1 MQQLSKSYVDG
12 PTLVKACDDV
22 TLSVKAGEFCLV
34 RGPSGSGKSTML
46 LACAGL
52 VAADAGTVVV
62 DGRPITDTSERERAA
77 IRLGHVGVVF
87 QDFLLVEEFSAV
99 NNVLLPLEARAWS
112 DEAARAEAER
122 WLSAVGIGHLGDRMP
137 GQLSGGQ
144 RQRVGIAR
152 ALAGGRRL
160 ILADEPTG
168 ALDSTSSREVFELL
182 AQLATDG
189 VAVVLASHDPQAS
202 DLAHRTFVMTDGR
215 LDEVAA

>member
-62 DGRPITDTSERERAA
+62 DGRTITDTSERERAA
-77 IRLGHVGVVF
+77 IRLSHVGVVF

-122 WLSAVGIGHLGDRMP
+122 WLSAVGIGHLSDRMP

-168 ALDSTSSREVFELL
+168 SLDSTSSREVFQLL